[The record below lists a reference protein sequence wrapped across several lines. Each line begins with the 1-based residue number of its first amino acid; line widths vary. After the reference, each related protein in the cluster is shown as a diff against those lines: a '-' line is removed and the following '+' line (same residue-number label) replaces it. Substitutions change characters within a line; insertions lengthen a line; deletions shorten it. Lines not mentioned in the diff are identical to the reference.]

1 MARNLDPFRDI
12 DRLFGEVTRGTQAGL
27 PLDLYRSGDH
37 FVAELDLP
45 GVDPASID
53 IDIDD
58 RTLTVRAERT
68 RPVADDQTI
77 WLVRE
82 RVAGTVARQLTLGR
96 GIATDQIVA
105 DYRDGVLVLTIPVDE
120 EAKPRKISVQHSS
133 RAEIS
138 GEATESD

>member
-1 MARNLDPFRDI
+1 MARNFDPFRDI
-12 DRLFGEVTRGTQAGL
+12 DRLFGEVARGSHVGL

-45 GVDPASID
+45 GVDPTSID

-58 RTLTVRAERT
+58 RTLTVRAERA
-68 RPVADDQTI
+68 RPNIDEETT

-96 GIATDQIVA
+96 GIATDRISA
-105 DYRDGVLVLTIPVDE
+105 DYRDGVLVLTIPVAE
-120 EAKPRKISVQHSS
+120 EAKPRKISVQHGA
-133 RAEIS
+133 AEIT
-138 GEATESD
+138 GEATDAA